1 MQENEELD
9 LEIRPAEV
17 DDYDTLTDISRICF
31 PEELRWRARRSHS
44 RKWWD
49 SLINSNNSEV
59 WVCSVLGNIAGFI
72 ILTIDREKY
81 EEAMNTQHYSLF
93 DALSIFMHN
102 PKAFYKK
109 ILFKIKQR
117 KLKNN
122 LDKKTASDNAQIDT
136 YIRTKN
142 MIKKCIPWCGPIAV
156 LPGICGRGIS
166 LKLMKHCC
174 LRAKELGYKEIYTFI
189 AKKNMMPRIMVA
201 IIGFNVIEEI
211 DYRIF
216 YKKSLDTND
225 EKQSTA
231 AN

>member
-1 MQENEELD
+1 MQKNEELD

-17 DDYDTLTDISRICF
+17 KDYDSLTDISRVCF
-31 PEELRWRARRSHS
+31 PDELRWRARTSHS

-59 WVCSVLGNIAGFI
+59 WVCSIHGKIAGFI

-81 EEAMNTQHYSLF
+81 EEAMNKQHYSLF

-102 PKAFYKK
+102 PESFYKK
-109 ILFKIKQR
+109 ILFKIRHR

-122 LDKKTASDNAQIDT
+122 LDKKTASNDARIDT
-136 YIRTKN
+136 YIRTNN

-156 LPGICGRGIS
+156 LPETGVRGLS
-166 LKLMKHCC
+166 LKLMEQCC
-174 LRAKELGYKEIYTFI
+174 KRAKTLGYKEIYTFV
-189 AKKNMMPRIMVA
+189 AKKNMMPRVMVA
-201 IIGFNVIEEI
+201 MAGFEVIEEI

-216 YKKSLDTND
+216 YKKTL
-225 EKQSTA
+225 
-231 AN
+231 